1 MPGECWSMTVTA
13 ICKSCG
19 VTPVGAKVPTCA
31 ACAPP
36 DAARNSLWGK
46 SSVSESTHARIYF
59 MALAMMAGAATGAAI
74 GYFFG
79 AQTMAQFDFHHFE
92 TQGIISYVLPSI
104 RKGLFGGAM
113 AGLLLG
119 DLFCKS
125 KRKLDTKIIAASC
138 VAALAIVVAAGF
150 IAEAEYASRG
160 FVDLSALG
168 SPSAELMRG

>member
-1 MPGECWSMTVTA
+1 MLEYDCDCHMQKLRSNARRRESANMRGLR
-13 ICKSCG
+13 
-19 VTPVGAKVPTCA
+19 
-31 ACAPP
+31 
-36 DAARNSLWGK
+36 AARCGEKFPLGQILGLGK
-46 SSVSESTHARIYF
+46 HPRAH
-59 MALAMMAGAATGAAI
+59 LLHGAGDDG
-74 GYFFG
+74 GRGDRRGDRLFFG